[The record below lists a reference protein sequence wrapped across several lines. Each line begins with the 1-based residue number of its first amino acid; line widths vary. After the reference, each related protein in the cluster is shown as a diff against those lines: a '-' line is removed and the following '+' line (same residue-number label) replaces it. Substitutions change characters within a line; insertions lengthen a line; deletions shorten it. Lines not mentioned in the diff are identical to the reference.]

1 MQYFTN
7 CKNINEAKSTY
18 KNLAKQFH
26 PDIAQY
32 DTTAI
37 MQAINSE
44 YAFAIAK
51 LAKGDTNLSSE
62 QVEDEILNAEA
73 YKNAVNVAINLNG
86 ITIELCGGWLWIG
99 GNTYPVR
106 ASLKEAGFMFA
117 CAKKMWYFRSPEYAT
132 NNRKKMD
139 IDQIRS
145 KYGSQ
150 QILSNTN
157 KKVLAF

>member
-1 MQYFTN
+1 MKYFTH
-7 CKNINEAKSTY
+7 CTNINEAKSEY

-37 MQAINSE
+37 MQSINSE
-44 YAFAIAK
+44 YASAIAK
-51 LAKGDTNLSSE
+51 LAKGENLTAE
-62 QVEDEILNAEA
+62 QVETEILNAEA

-106 ASLKEAGFMFA
+106 AALKEAGFMFA
-117 CAKKMWYFRSPEYAT
+117 SAKKMWYFRSPEYAT
-132 NNRKKMD
+132 CNRKKMD

-150 QILSNTN
+150 RILSNTN